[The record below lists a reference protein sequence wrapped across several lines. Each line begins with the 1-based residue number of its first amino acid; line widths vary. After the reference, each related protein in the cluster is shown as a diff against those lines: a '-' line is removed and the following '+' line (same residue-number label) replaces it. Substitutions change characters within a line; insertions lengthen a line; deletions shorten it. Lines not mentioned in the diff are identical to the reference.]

1 MGCFGFRKKQKCKC
15 KCTPVTEIIHKE
27 RVYIDVNSLNRN
39 VPDLYHKRITYTP
52 QTIYKYNDNKS
63 RYTLTDLHIPH
74 KVLINTMIINTENI
88 DTYFTICV

>member
-1 MGCFGFRKKQKCKC
+1 MFQIY
-15 KCTPVTEIIHKE
+15 IIKELHIPHKLF
-27 RVYIDVNSLNRN
+27 INTMIIN
-39 VPDLYHKRITYTP
+39 P
-52 QTIYKYNDNKS
+52 

>member
-63 RYTLTDLHIPH
+63 QVYTDRF
-74 KVLINTMIINTENI
+74 
-88 DTYFTICV
+88 TYTTQSIAKYNDNKY